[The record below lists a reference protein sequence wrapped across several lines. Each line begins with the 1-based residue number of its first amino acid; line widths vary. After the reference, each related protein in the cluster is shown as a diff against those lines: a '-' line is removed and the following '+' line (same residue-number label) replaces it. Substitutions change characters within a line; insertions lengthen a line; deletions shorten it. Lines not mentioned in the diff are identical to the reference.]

1 MDEIGVLTGLFVKM
15 REVSV
20 IEFKAVIQ
28 NLISLLTSLETSM
41 EIKIKAV
48 TILRNLSNFKG
59 NE

>member
-28 NLISLLTSLETSM
+28 NLISLLTSLETSL

>member
-1 MDEIGVLTGLFVKM
+1 MDEIGVLIGLFVKM